1 MTWRITPALLILLV
15 LALAACSQEQT
26 PVAGTYRATTDGT
39 EIVLTLNK
47 DGKGTWST
55 DLDEITF
62 KWTTRAKDEIWI
74 HSREGGVIQGKI
86 KNSTLRL
93 SLPGTDTLI
102 FERD

>member
-1 MTWRITPALLILLV
+1 MTWRIAPALLILLI

-26 PVAGTYRATTDGT
+26 TVAGTYRAISDGT

-55 DLDEITF
+55 DLDEISF
-62 KWTTRAKDEIWI
+62 KWSTRAADKIWI
-74 HSREGGVIQGKI
+74 HSREGGVIQGRI

-93 SLPGTDTLI
+93 TLPGTNTLI